1 MKKNFINFV
10 LILSAIVFTALT
22 ANAAHWISGNSIV
35 GNVIYFDADSI
46 QRKDNAIFYT
56 VKYYENNIKDYS
68 KILIM
73 SEGNH
78 PFVIGDPIAYKDNYF
93 MANMDTVNRRVMDYI
108 KNKEIPE
115 ISPDNDLNYLL
126 TNLEPYAES
135 VISKIKQNLKYRF
148 WYRNS
153 YATVLVKI
161 NKQGEVKKVYI
172 QKSSGNQKLNK
183 ALLKAV
189 EMTSPF
195 EPLPEK
201 YDKTF
206 AILWINVSFGPDKSI
221 ILMNSAVSLG
231 KMLLR

>member
-1 MKKNFINFV
+1 MKKNFIN
-10 LILSAIVFTALT
+10 LILLLSAIIFSALT
-22 ANAAHWISGNSIV
+22 ANAANWISGNSIV
-35 GNVIYFDADSI
+35 GNVIYFDTDSI
-46 QRKDNAIFYT
+46 QKKENAIFYT

-68 KILIM
+68 KVLIM

-78 PFVIGDPIAYKDNYF
+78 PFVLGDPIAFKDHYF
-93 MANMDTVNRRVMDYI
+93 MANIDIVNRRVMDYI
-108 KNKEIPE
+108 KDKEIPE

-135 VISKIKQNLKYRF
+135 VIAQIKQNLKYRF
-148 WYRNS
+148 SYRNS
-153 YATVLVKI
+153 YSTVLVKI
-161 NKQGEVKKVYI
+161 NKQGEVKKVYV

-183 ALLKAV
+183 ALLQVIEKS
-189 EMTSPF
+189 SPF
-195 EPLPEK
+195 EPLPEE
-201 YDKTF
+201 YDQTV